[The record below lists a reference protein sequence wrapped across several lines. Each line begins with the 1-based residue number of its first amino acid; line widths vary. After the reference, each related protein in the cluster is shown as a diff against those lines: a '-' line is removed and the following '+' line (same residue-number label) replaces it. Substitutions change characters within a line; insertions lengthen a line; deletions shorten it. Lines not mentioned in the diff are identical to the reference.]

1 MDSSSGIKVSWR
13 EERAQEDRSF
23 RRTPSRNLELYGWPK
38 KQILKICFTRLFWAR
53 RPIYVINSVDKTELS
68 CSTECH
74 VTPPP
79 FLGGGWGEGGF
90 VVPCKGD
97 ENVFC
102 RVAVV
107 ISLVLVLQQT
117 RFLSHTTTN
126 MLLLHTWSL
135 ISERIHQLTLVTF
148 KIIREYWDD
157 SRLMIH
163 RLQKVLVNF
172 VIKYQTVCWK
182 IYTPKWLAWK
192 NISLKIHHINCGS
205 LLHR

>member
-1 MDSSSGIKVSWR
+1 MSRD
-13 EERAQEDRSF
+13 
-23 RRTPSRNLELYGWPK
+23 TPS
-38 KQILKICFTRLFWAR
+38 
-53 RPIYVINSVDKTELS
+53 
-68 CSTECH
+68 
-74 VTPPP
+74 
-79 FLGGGWGEGGF
+79 FLGGGGVEEGGF

-148 KIIREYWDD
+148 KIIREY
-157 SRLMIH
+157 
-163 RLQKVLVNF
+163 
-172 VIKYQTVCWK
+172 
-182 IYTPKWLAWK
+182 
-192 NISLKIHHINCGS
+192 
-205 LLHR
+205 